1 MKKQTAKL
9 LDLFKDYRFALYT
22 HGFAYFLEV
31 MLLGNFDADYLK
43 SIAGKIEEYSI
54 QYRELYTAVY
64 DQIENYSKSSVQS
77 AVLKGLKTVSKATGE
92 AIAKTP
98 VISKGKVDEALI
110 GAGSKLGQLDSRR
123 MMDTMKVLIDAKDS
137 CVRPFVDNIE
147 MVNQLYNQPINVLL
161 DGENIYLGIG

>member
-1 MKKQTAKL
+1 MKKQTTKL
-9 LDLFKDYRFALYT
+9 LDLFKDYRLALYT

-43 SIAGKIEEYSI
+43 SIANKIEEYSI
-54 QYRELYTAVY
+54 QYKELYTAVY
-64 DQIENYSKSSVQS
+64 EQMEDYSKSSVQS

-92 AIAKTP
+92 VIAKTP

-110 GAGSKLGQLDSRR
+110 DAGSRLGKIDSKR
-123 MMDTMKVLIDAKDS
+123 MMDTMKVLIGAKDS
-137 CVRPFVDNIE
+137 CVRPFIDNID

-161 DGENIYLGIG
+161 DGENIYLGVA

>member
-1 MKKQTAKL
+1 MTKL
-9 LDLFKDYRFALYT
+9 LDLFKDYRLAIYT
-22 HGFAYFLEV
+22 NAFDYFLEV

-64 DQIENYSKSSVQS
+64 DQMENYSKSSVQS

-98 VISKGKVDEALI
+98 VISRGKVDEALI

-123 MMDTMKVLIDAKDS
+123 MMDTMKVLIDAKDN
-137 CVRPFVDNIE
+137 CVRPLIDNIE
-147 MVNQLYNQPINVLL
+147 IVNQLYNQPINVLL
-161 DGENIYLGIG
+161 DGENIYLGVA